1 MTPNSDYGRS
11 KKSSAESTKI
21 FYGVDIIVS
30 TILQILNHTNTIHV
44 CVDQTTPSLMTE
56 MDVLKEGFV
65 AAKKRGVKL
74 RCITEITKSNLSYCK
89 QMLTM
94 VDELRH
100 LDGIKSNLYLND
112 IGCLSP
118 ATIHEKGVPASKGIY
133 SDIKEVVEHQL
144 CLFETLW
151 NVSAPGEQ
159 RIEQLDEGIEHEFF
173 QVISNQKKVSQVFTH
188 IVESMENE
196 ALILIPTDRIMI
208 GLDKLGIIK
217 HIIKASMEKEAT
229 IKIICPVSEKNIKL
243 RNKINEEAPSIKI
256 LNAEN
261 NSFFCMCIID
271 RMKILGIEIRHSD
284 TDSFSKAID
293 FALYSTRK
301 LAVNSFRSIFDILW
315 NERVLNEKLKAN
327 DKTQKDFIN
336 IAAHELRTPIQPIIG
351 LSEVLR
357 HRKLEGQL
365 QQDKILDAII
375 RNAKRVQ
382 NLSEDLLDVARIES
396 NSLSLKKEKFNL
408 NQLILNTVT
417 DSRNYIASENM
428 SSNNNNINIEPIFK
442 EKVDIYLEADKNRI
456 NQVILNL
463 LVNAIRF
470 TKKGTITIT
479 TEKKEREYDDVGDK
493 VVVIAIKDSGTGIAA
508 KIFPKLFTKFAS
520 VSQGGTGLG
529 LFISKNI
536 IEAHGGRMWAEN
548 NQNDNGATFSFSL
561 PTVAHAN
568 NDISRE
574 PYRQRQW

>member
-11 KKSSAESTKI
+11 TRSSAESTKI
-21 FYGVDIIVS
+21 FYGVDIIVG

-151 NVSAPGEQ
+151 NVSVPGEQ

-217 HIIKASMEKEAT
+217 NIIKTSMEKEAT

-243 RNKINEEAPSIKI
+243 INKINEEAPSIKI

-357 HRKLEGQL
+357 QRKLGGQL
-365 QQDKILDAII
+365 QQDKILDTII

-408 NQLILNTVT
+408 NQLILNAIT

-479 TEKKEREYDDVGDK
+479 IETKEREYDDVGDK

>member
-11 KKSSAESTKI
+11 TRSSTESTKI

-44 CVDQTTPSLMTE
+44 CVDETTPSLMTE

-151 NVSAPGEQ
+151 NVSVPGEQ

-217 HIIKASMEKEAT
+217 NIIKTSMEKEAT

-243 RNKINEEAPSIKI
+243 INKINEEAPSIKI

-261 NSFFCMCIID
+261 NSFFCICIID
-271 RMKILGIEIRHSD
+271 RIKILGIEVRHSD

-293 FALYSTRK
+293 FALYSNRK

-327 DKTQKDFIN
+327 DKAQKDFIN

-357 HRKLEGQL
+357 QRKLEGQL
-365 QQDKILDAII
+365 QQDKILDTII

-408 NQLILNTVT
+408 NQLILNAIT

-479 TEKKEREYDDVGDK
+479 IETKEREYDDVGDK

-561 PTVAHAN
+561 PTATHAN
-568 NDISRE
+568 NDISRV

>member
-1 MTPNSDYGRS
+1 LTPNSDYGRS
-11 KKSSAESTKI
+11 TRSSTESTKI

-151 NVSAPGEQ
+151 NVSVPGEQ

-188 IVESMENE
+188 IVESMEKE

-217 HIIKASMEKEAT
+217 NIIKTSMEKEAT

-243 RNKINEEAPSIKI
+243 INKINEEAPSIKI

-261 NSFFCMCIID
+261 NSFFCICIID
-271 RMKILGIEIRHSD
+271 RIKILGIEVRHSD

-293 FALYSTRK
+293 FALYSNRK

-327 DKTQKDFIN
+327 DRAQKDFIN

-357 HRKLEGQL
+357 QRKLEGQL
-365 QQDKILDAII
+365 QQDKILDTII

-408 NQLILNTVT
+408 NQLILNAIT

-479 TEKKEREYDDVGDK
+479 IETKEREYDDVGDK

-561 PTVAHAN
+561 PTATHAN
-568 NDISRE
+568 NDISRV

>member
-479 TEKKEREYDDVGDK
+479 TETKEREYDDVGDK

>member
-1 MTPNSDYGRS
+1 MIPNSDYGRS

-151 NVSAPGEQ
+151 NVSVPGEQ

-217 HIIKASMEKEAT
+217 HIIKASMEKEAR

-243 RNKINEEAPSIKI
+243 INKINEEAPSIKI

-271 RMKILGIEIRHSD
+271 RMKILGIEVRHSD

-293 FALYSTRK
+293 FALYSNRK

-327 DKTQKDFIN
+327 DKAQKDFIN

-365 QQDKILDAII
+365 QQDKILDTII

-408 NQLILNTVT
+408 NQLIVNTVT

-479 TEKKEREYDDVGDK
+479 TETKEREYDDVGDK

-561 PTVAHAN
+561 PNCGT
-568 NDISRE
+568 
-574 PYRQRQW
+574 RQQ

>member
-11 KKSSAESTKI
+11 TRSSAESTKI

-151 NVSAPGEQ
+151 NVSVPGEQ

-217 HIIKASMEKEAT
+217 NIIKTSMEKEAT

-243 RNKINEEAPSIKI
+243 INKINEEAPSIKI

-327 DKTQKDFIN
+327 DKAQKDFIN

-408 NQLILNTVT
+408 NQLILNAIT

-479 TEKKEREYDDVGDK
+479 IETKEREYDDVGDK

>member
-11 KKSSAESTKI
+11 TRSSTESTKI

-44 CVDQTTPSLMTE
+44 CVDQTTSSLMTE

-151 NVSAPGEQ
+151 NVSVPGEQ

-173 QVISNQKKVSQVFTH
+173 QIISNQKKVSQVFTH

-217 HIIKASMEKEAT
+217 NIIKTSMEKEAT

-243 RNKINEEAPSIKI
+243 INKINEEAPSIEI

-271 RMKILGIEIRHSD
+271 RIKILGIEVRHSD

-293 FALYSTRK
+293 FALYSNRK

-327 DKTQKDFIN
+327 DKAQKDFIN

-357 HRKLEGQL
+357 QRKLEGQL
-365 QQDKILDAII
+365 QQDKILDTII

-408 NQLILNTVT
+408 NQLILNAIT

-479 TEKKEREYDDVGDK
+479 IETKEREYDDIGDK

-520 VSQGGTGLG
+520 VSHGGTGLG

-561 PTVAHAN
+561 PTAAHAN

>member
-1 MTPNSDYGRS
+1 
-11 KKSSAESTKI
+11 
-21 FYGVDIIVS
+21 
-30 TILQILNHTNTIHV
+30 
-44 CVDQTTPSLMTE
+44 MTE

-133 SDIKEVVEHQL
+133 SDIKEVIEHQL

-151 NVSAPGEQ
+151 NVSMPGEQ
-159 RIEQLDEGIEHEFF
+159 RIEQLDEGIEYEFF

-217 HIIKASMEKEAT
+217 HIIKASMEKEAR

-243 RNKINEEAPSIKI
+243 INKINEEAPSIKI

-271 RMKILGIEIRHSD
+271 RMKILGIEVRHSD

-293 FALYSTRK
+293 FALYSNRK

-327 DKTQKDFIN
+327 DKAQKDFIN

-382 NLSEDLLDVARIES
+382 NLSEDLLDVA
-396 NSLSLKKEKFNL
+396 
-408 NQLILNTVT
+408 
-417 DSRNYIASENM
+417 
-428 SSNNNNINIEPIFK
+428 
-442 EKVDIYLEADKNRI
+442 
-456 NQVILNL
+456 
-463 LVNAIRF
+463 
-470 TKKGTITIT
+470 
-479 TEKKEREYDDVGDK
+479 
-493 VVVIAIKDSGTGIAA
+493 
-508 KIFPKLFTKFAS
+508 
-520 VSQGGTGLG
+520 
-529 LFISKNI
+529 
-536 IEAHGGRMWAEN
+536 
-548 NQNDNGATFSFSL
+548 
-561 PTVAHAN
+561 
-568 NDISRE
+568 
-574 PYRQRQW
+574 

>member
-11 KKSSAESTKI
+11 TRSSTESTKI

-44 CVDQTTPSLMTE
+44 CVDETTPSLMTE

-151 NVSAPGEQ
+151 NVSVPGEQ

-217 HIIKASMEKEAT
+217 NIIKTSMEKEAT

-243 RNKINEEAPSIKI
+243 INKINEEAPSIKI

-271 RMKILGIEIRHSD
+271 RIKILGIEVRHSD

-293 FALYSTRK
+293 FALYSNRK

-327 DKTQKDFIN
+327 DRAQKDFIN

-357 HRKLEGQL
+357 QRKLEGQL
-365 QQDKILDAII
+365 QQDKILDTII

-408 NQLILNTVT
+408 NQLILNAIT

-479 TEKKEREYDDVGDK
+479 IETKEREYDDVGDK

-561 PTVAHAN
+561 PTATHAN
-568 NDISRE
+568 NDISRV

>member
-11 KKSSAESTKI
+11 TRSSTESTKI

-133 SDIKEVVEHQL
+133 SDIKEVIEHQL

-151 NVSAPGEQ
+151 NVSVPGEQ

-196 ALILIPTDRIMI
+196 ALLLIPTDRIMI

-243 RNKINEEAPSIKI
+243 INKINEEAPSIKI

-365 QQDKILDAII
+365 QQDKILDTII

-408 NQLILNTVT
+408 NQLILNAVT

-442 EKVDIYLEADKNRI
+442 EKIDIYLEADKNRI

-470 TKKGTITIT
+470 TKKGTITIIIET
-479 TEKKEREYDDVGDK
+479 KEREYDDIGDK

-574 PYRQRQW
+574 PYRQRQR

>member
-11 KKSSAESTKI
+11 TRSSTESTKI

-44 CVDQTTPSLMTE
+44 CVDETTPSLMTE

-151 NVSAPGEQ
+151 NVSVPGEQ

-217 HIIKASMEKEAT
+217 NIIKTSMEKEAT

-243 RNKINEEAPSIKI
+243 INKINEEAPSIEI

-271 RMKILGIEIRHSD
+271 RIKILGIEVRHSD

-293 FALYSTRK
+293 FALYSNRK

-327 DKTQKDFIN
+327 DKAQKDFIN

-357 HRKLEGQL
+357 QRKLEGQL
-365 QQDKILDAII
+365 QQDKILDTII

-408 NQLILNTVT
+408 NQLILNAIT

-442 EKVDIYLEADKNRI
+442 EKVVIYLEADKNRI

-479 TEKKEREYDDVGDK
+479 IETKEREYDDVGDK

-561 PTVAHAN
+561 PTATHAN
-568 NDISRE
+568 NDISRV

>member
-11 KKSSAESTKI
+11 TRSSTESTKI

-44 CVDQTTPSLMTE
+44 CVDETTPSLMTE

-151 NVSAPGEQ
+151 NVSVPGEQ

-217 HIIKASMEKEAT
+217 NIIKTSMEKEAT

-243 RNKINEEAPSIKI
+243 INKINEEAPSIKI

-261 NSFFCMCIID
+261 NSLFCMCIID
-271 RMKILGIEIRHSD
+271 RIKILGIEVRHSD

-293 FALYSTRK
+293 FALYSNRK

-327 DKTQKDFIN
+327 DRAQKDFIN

-357 HRKLEGQL
+357 QRKLEGQL
-365 QQDKILDAII
+365 QQDKILDTII

-408 NQLILNTVT
+408 NQLILNAIT

-442 EKVDIYLEADKNRI
+442 EKVVIYLEADKNRI

-479 TEKKEREYDDVGDK
+479 IETKEREYDDVGDK

-561 PTVAHAN
+561 PTATHAN
-568 NDISRE
+568 NDISRV

>member
-11 KKSSAESTKI
+11 TRSSTESTKI

-44 CVDQTTPSLMTE
+44 CVDETTPSLMTE

-151 NVSAPGEQ
+151 NVSVPGEQ

-217 HIIKASMEKEAT
+217 NIIKTSMEKEAT

-243 RNKINEEAPSIKI
+243 INKINEEAPSIKI

-261 NSFFCMCIID
+261 NSLFCMCIID
-271 RMKILGIEIRHSD
+271 RIKILGIEVRHSD

-293 FALYSTRK
+293 FALYSNRK

-327 DKTQKDFIN
+327 DKAQKDFIN

-357 HRKLEGQL
+357 QRKLEGQL
-365 QQDKILDAII
+365 QQDKILDTII

-408 NQLILNTVT
+408 NQLILNAIT

-479 TEKKEREYDDVGDK
+479 IETKEREYDDVGDK

-561 PTVAHAN
+561 PTATHAN
-568 NDISRE
+568 NDISRV

>member
-1 MTPNSDYGRS
+1 LTPNSDYGRS
-11 KKSSAESTKI
+11 TRSSTESTKI

-151 NVSAPGEQ
+151 NVSVPGEQ

-217 HIIKASMEKEAT
+217 NIIKTSMEKEAT
-229 IKIICPVSEKNIKL
+229 IKIICPVSEKNIKII
-243 RNKINEEAPSIKI
+243 NKINEEAPSIKI

-261 NSFFCMCIID
+261 NSLFCMCIID
-271 RMKILGIEIRHSD
+271 RIKILGIEVRHSD

-293 FALYSTRK
+293 FALYSNRK

-327 DKTQKDFIN
+327 DKAQKDFIN

-357 HRKLEGQL
+357 QRKLEGQL
-365 QQDKILDAII
+365 QQDKILDTII

-408 NQLILNTVT
+408 NQLILNAIT

-479 TEKKEREYDDVGDK
+479 IETKEREYDDVGDK

-561 PTVAHAN
+561 PTATHAN
-568 NDISRE
+568 NDISRV

>member
-11 KKSSAESTKI
+11 TRSSTESTKI

-44 CVDQTTPSLMTE
+44 CVDETTPSLMTE

-151 NVSAPGEQ
+151 NVSVPGEQ

-217 HIIKASMEKEAT
+217 NIIKTSMEKEAT

-243 RNKINEEAPSIKI
+243 INKINEEAPSIKI

-261 NSFFCMCIID
+261 NSLFCMCIID
-271 RMKILGIEIRHSD
+271 RIKILGIEVRHSD

-293 FALYSTRK
+293 FALYSNRK

-327 DKTQKDFIN
+327 DRAQKDFIN

-357 HRKLEGQL
+357 QRKLEGQL
-365 QQDKILDAII
+365 QQDKILDTII

-408 NQLILNTVT
+408 NQLILNAIT

-479 TEKKEREYDDVGDK
+479 IETKEREYDDVGDK

-561 PTVAHAN
+561 PTATHAN
-568 NDISRE
+568 NDISRV

>member
-11 KKSSAESTKI
+11 TRSSAESTKI

-151 NVSAPGEQ
+151 NVSVPGEQ

-217 HIIKASMEKEAT
+217 NIIKTSMEKEAT

-243 RNKINEEAPSIKI
+243 INKINEEAPSIKI

-327 DKTQKDFIN
+327 DKAQKDFIN

-357 HRKLEGQL
+357 QRKLGGQL
-365 QQDKILDAII
+365 QQDKILDTII

-408 NQLILNTVT
+408 NQLILNAIT

-479 TEKKEREYDDVGDK
+479 IETKEREYDDVGDK

>member
-1 MTPNSDYGRS
+1 LTPNSDYGRS
-11 KKSSAESTKI
+11 TRSSTESTKI

-44 CVDQTTPSLMTE
+44 CVDETTPSLMTE

-151 NVSAPGEQ
+151 NVSVPGEQ

-217 HIIKASMEKEAT
+217 NIIKTSMEKEAT
-229 IKIICPVSEKNIKL
+229 IKIICPVSEKNIKII
-243 RNKINEEAPSIKI
+243 NKINEEAPSIKI

-261 NSFFCMCIID
+261 NSLFCMCIID
-271 RMKILGIEIRHSD
+271 RIKILGIEVRHSD

-293 FALYSTRK
+293 FALYSNRK

-327 DKTQKDFIN
+327 DKAQKDFIN

-357 HRKLEGQL
+357 QRKLEGQL
-365 QQDKILDAII
+365 QQDKILDTII

-408 NQLILNTVT
+408 NQLILNAIT

-479 TEKKEREYDDVGDK
+479 IETKEREYDDVGDK

-561 PTVAHAN
+561 PTATHAN
-568 NDISRE
+568 NDISRV

>member
-1 MTPNSDYGRS
+1 
-11 KKSSAESTKI
+11 
-21 FYGVDIIVS
+21 
-30 TILQILNHTNTIHV
+30 
-44 CVDQTTPSLMTE
+44 
-56 MDVLKEGFV
+56 
-65 AAKKRGVKL
+65 
-74 RCITEITKSNLSYCK
+74 
-89 QMLTM
+89 
-94 VDELRH
+94 
-100 LDGIKSNLYLND
+100 
-112 IGCLSP
+112 
-118 ATIHEKGVPASKGIY
+118 
-133 SDIKEVVEHQL
+133 
-144 CLFETLW
+144 
-151 NVSAPGEQ
+151 
-159 RIEQLDEGIEHEFF
+159 
-173 QVISNQKKVSQVFTH
+173 
-188 IVESMENE
+188 
-196 ALILIPTDRIMI
+196 
-208 GLDKLGIIK
+208 
-217 HIIKASMEKEAT
+217 
-229 IKIICPVSEKNIKL
+229 
-243 RNKINEEAPSIKI
+243 
-256 LNAEN
+256 
-261 NSFFCMCIID
+261 MCIID
-271 RMKILGIEIRHSD
+271 RVKILGIEVRHSD
-284 TDSFSKAID
+284 TGSFSKTID
-293 FALYSTRK
+293 FALYSNRK
-301 LAVNSFRSIFDILW
+301 IAVNSFRSIFDILW

-561 PTVAHAN
+561 PTGAHAN
-568 NDISRE
+568 KDISHE

>member
-1 MTPNSDYGRS
+1 
-11 KKSSAESTKI
+11 
-21 FYGVDIIVS
+21 
-30 TILQILNHTNTIHV
+30 
-44 CVDQTTPSLMTE
+44 MTE

-151 NVSAPGEQ
+151 NVSVPGEQ

-217 HIIKASMEKEAT
+217 NIIKTSMEKEAT

-243 RNKINEEAPSIKI
+243 INKINEEAPSIKI

-261 NSFFCMCIID
+261 NSLFCMCIID
-271 RMKILGIEIRHSD
+271 RIKILGIEVRHSD

-293 FALYSTRK
+293 FALYSNRK

-327 DKTQKDFIN
+327 DRAQKDFIN

-357 HRKLEGQL
+357 QRKLEGQL
-365 QQDKILDAII
+365 QQDKILDTII

-408 NQLILNTVT
+408 NQLILNAIT

-479 TEKKEREYDDVGDK
+479 IETKEREYDDVGDK

-561 PTVAHAN
+561 PTATHAN
-568 NDISRE
+568 NDISRV

>member
-11 KKSSAESTKI
+11 TRSSTESTKI

-44 CVDQTTPSLMTE
+44 CVDETTPSLMTE

-151 NVSAPGEQ
+151 NVSVPGEQ

-217 HIIKASMEKEAT
+217 NIIKTSMEKEAT
-229 IKIICPVSEKNIKL
+229 IKIICPVSEKNIKII
-243 RNKINEEAPSIKI
+243 NKINEEAPSIKI

-261 NSFFCMCIID
+261 NSLFCMCIID
-271 RMKILGIEIRHSD
+271 RIKILGIEVRHSD

-293 FALYSTRK
+293 FALYSNRK

-327 DKTQKDFIN
+327 DKAQKDFIN

-357 HRKLEGQL
+357 QRKLEGQL
-365 QQDKILDAII
+365 QQDKILDTII

-408 NQLILNTVT
+408 NQLILNAIT

-479 TEKKEREYDDVGDK
+479 IETKEREYDDVGDK

-561 PTVAHAN
+561 PTATHAN
-568 NDISRE
+568 NDISRV

>member
-11 KKSSAESTKI
+11 TRSSTESTKI

-44 CVDQTTPSLMTE
+44 CVDETTPSLMTE

-151 NVSAPGEQ
+151 NVSVPGEQ

-173 QVISNQKKVSQVFTH
+173 QIISNQKKVSQVFTH

-217 HIIKASMEKEAT
+217 NIIKTSMEKEAT

-243 RNKINEEAPSIKI
+243 INKINEEAPSIKI

-261 NSFFCMCIID
+261 NSLFCMCIID
-271 RMKILGIEIRHSD
+271 RIKILGIEVRHSD

-293 FALYSTRK
+293 FALYSNRK

-327 DKTQKDFIN
+327 DKAQKDFIN

-357 HRKLEGQL
+357 QRKLEGQL
-365 QQDKILDAII
+365 QQDKILDTII

-408 NQLILNTVT
+408 NQLILNAIT

-479 TEKKEREYDDVGDK
+479 IETKEREYDDVGDK

-561 PTVAHAN
+561 PTATHAN
-568 NDISRE
+568 NDISRV